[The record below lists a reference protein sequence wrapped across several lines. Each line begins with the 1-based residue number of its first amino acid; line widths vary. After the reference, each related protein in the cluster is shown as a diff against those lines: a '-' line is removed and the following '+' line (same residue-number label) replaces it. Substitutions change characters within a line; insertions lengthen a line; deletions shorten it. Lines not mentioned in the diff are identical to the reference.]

1 MTARR
6 IRDSWWVDF
15 RVAHVRYRKRSPE
28 DSRAGAQAYE
38 AMLRQRAARGESI
51 DDIIKESSPKL
62 TFAQFIPE
70 WLDTYVAANCKNSE
84 ILAKESVLRSSL
96 LPWFGEYPLGEIN
109 TLLIE
114 KFKAEK
120 LRLGL
125 SSKTINNHLATLS
138 KALKCAFEWE
148 RMTTPVPPV
157 QRLSVCTP
165 KIDFLTPI
173 ESHQLL
179 QDREEPMWNTMI
191 LVALR
196 TGMRFGELLGL
207 EWSDVNWSQRIV
219 TVRQSLVRG
228 VLGTPK
234 SGKIRHIPLTDDAL
248 QRLVELPKTHARVFH
263 EAGVS
268 THRVGANAIQRIC
281 KRTGVRV
288 INWHLLRHTFASHL
302 AMEGVPIPVVQ
313 QLLGHASITMT
324 MRYAHLSPSRLGE
337 AVEVL
342 QRLEIRA
349 VERLKHEAVFEDDRT
364 RGATAPN
371 ITKF

>member
-6 IRDSWWVDF
+6 IRDSWWIDF
-15 RVAHVRYRKRSPE
+15 RVDHVRYRKRSP
-28 DSRAGAQAYE
+28 DNSRAGAQAYE
-38 AMLRQRAARGESI
+38 AMLRQRVARGESI
-51 DDIIKESSPKL
+51 DAILKESAPKL
-62 TFAQFIPE
+62 TFAEFIPE
-70 WLDTYVAANCKNSE
+70 WLDTYVAANCKHSE
-84 ILAKESVLRSSL
+84 VLAKQSVLRSSL
-96 LPWFGEYPLGEIN
+96 LPWFGHYALSDISV
-109 TLLIE
+109 LLIE
-114 KFKAEK
+114 KYKAEK
-120 LRLGL
+120 LRIGL
-125 SSKTINNHLATLS
+125 SNKTINNHLATLS
-138 KALKCAFEWE
+138 KSLKCAFEWS
-148 RMTTPVPPV
+148 RMTTAVPPV

-165 KIDFLTPI
+165 KIDFLTPV
-173 ESHQLL
+173 ESHLLL
-179 QDREEPMWNTMI
+179 QDHEEPMWNTMV

-207 EWSDVNWSQRIV
+207 EWTDINWSQRIA

-228 VLGTPK
+228 ILGTPK

-248 QRLVELPKTHARVFH
+248 QRLAELPRTHARVFH

-324 MRYAHLSPSRLGE
+324 MRYAHLSPSQLGQ
-337 AVEVL
+337 AVDVL
-342 QRLEIRA
+342 QRLEQREVA
-349 VERLKHEAVFEDDRT
+349 RNQKETE
-364 RGATAPN
+364 
-371 ITKF
+371 